1 MEDARSSGYSPTIR
15 KRSLGRRLVE
25 LRQGCGLT
33 TTEVQRRLGWSATK
47 LNWIEK
53 ARWIEPITDAVVD
66 LCELYGVEGADRDA
80 LITLA
85 REARQRGWW
94 SRYNDVFSSEL
105 PGFEAGA
112 SVIRSFET
120 AFIPGLL
127 QVPSYIELITRAAG
141 ITDESEILRHMDAR
155 TRRQQILTR
164 EGEACRLHAIVDESA
179 VRRIT
184 APQIRSVH
192 LIEVT
197 GRPNVDLQVLPFS
210 AGVYPVKGE
219 VFTYLSF
226 PDRSDRDIVYV
237 ESEIDDRMLE
247 EFDELARYRKLLR
260 TLEQLRSR
268 YFEPTPGLLA
278 ATLTALAEE
287 GERRVV
293 HSIIT
298 GRRLAY
304 AGAAI
309 GGVAAAGAAAT
320 AVIVARSRR
329 RLLA

>member
-15 KRSLGRRLVE
+15 KRSLGRKLVE
-25 LRQGCGLT
+25 LRQGCGMT

-66 LCELYGVEGADRDA
+66 LCELYGVEGKDRDV
-80 LITLA
+80 LISLA

-127 QVPSYIELITRAAG
+127 QVPSYIELVTRAAG
-141 ITDESEILRHMDAR
+141 ISDESEILRHMDAR

-164 EGEACRLHAIVDESA
+164 EGEACRLHAIIDENV

-184 APQIRSVH
+184 DPQIRSTQLRH

-197 GRPNVDLQVLPFS
+197 GRPNVDLQLLPFA
-210 AGVYPVKGE
+210 AGVYPVAGE

-226 PDRSDRDIVYV
+226 PDPSDRDIVYV
-237 ESEIDDRMLE
+237 ETAVDDRMLE
-247 EFDELARYRKLLR
+247 EYDELARYRAKFGML
-260 TLEQLRSR
+260 Q
-268 YFEPTPGLLA
+268 
-278 ATLTALAEE
+278 
-287 GERRVV
+287 
-293 HSIIT
+293 
-298 GRRLAY
+298 
-304 AGAAI
+304 
-309 GGVAAAGAAAT
+309 AAALDPEETRTYLKQQIG
-320 AVIVARSRR
+320 
-329 RLLA
+329 